1 MSSQTG
7 KYSFL
12 PWVKTGLGALVSNN
26 ENDLNGPRS
35 KIQAKLTIRS
45 FDGNNNQFDNDIPK
59 EFILYGP
66 GDIQGVLS
74 NIIIRTEPGA
84 NSLNF
89 EPNYFPFI
97 EFSQPDFPWKYT
109 PAKPGGA
116 QLPSRLSPW
125 LSLLALE
132 ENEFIRIPSEP
143 GLLPKIEI
151 GDPSVSLPDLKQSWA
166 CAHTQ
171 IIQDISDS
179 NSLSQVLRTAPFKV
193 ISRILCFRKLKPNT
207 RYTVFLVPTFEPGR
221 RAGLG
226 LPSEENI
233 KGTSFAWS
241 EQSTTHYLVPVY
253 YQWSFTTGPGGDFES
268 LARKLEYRELPK
280 EVGIKK
286 LDVSDS
292 LLSVGSE
299 VGFNRPLFFG
309 GALWSLL
316 AEEFVI
322 SSKKLNVHKY
332 QIDSS
337 ATQPDPEDP
346 SPEEIKEFIMKTKE
360 IIDLGERLAWSF
372 VKHPDFTN
380 ECQDPIISPP
390 LYGKWHARKKLVSN
404 ISDDYKDPLW
414 VKSLELT
421 PPQMLLDE
429 IRKYS
434 PNENLWIEE
443 LNLDPTNRVAAGL
456 GAAVVQ
462 DLQEELMESAWDQAG
477 QLRETNKHLRNSQLA
492 REISSNVYERS
503 FQKMEQNTLI
513 TMFSS
518 FHSKVAIKHEN
529 KSASAKQWFQESRIP
544 RAIFSPP
551 FTKISKKVDR
561 LHNRRFDFKSTI
573 SSEILDRFKRGPNIG
588 SGVAALEIPRSGPLL
603 TLDYLVDS
611 PVLHRLNLSITE
623 DGFRGQELTNY
634 LQNAPVEERQI
645 VENMENSIPNTPS
658 TTDEPQITGELLG
671 DVYDGLVHS
680 LDPKL
685 TIESKILL
693 EVTRPERKLEETRDK
708 LDIINAYPE
717 FRRPMYEPL
726 RNLSEDLIFPGIKN
740 IPQNTIGLLKTN
752 PTFINSYMVGLNHE
766 MARELLWREFP
777 TDLRGSYFRQFWD
790 ASTAVERENQMH
802 LLQTG
807 TVPSEQKEEEI
818 VEKYFDIPAIHRWN
832 ESEHQDLRRVAQ
844 REGAEQ
850 SEVEVLLIKGE
861 LLLRYP
867 GTIIY
872 ATRAKPGATNIDKPV
887 VSMDDDDIKLP
898 VFRGTVSPDITFLGF
913 DIKISELMGSGD
925 NSDPGYFFIIQE
937 QPSEPRFGID
947 SDNDVIN
954 GNTPPDTWNDLNWK
968 HVESS
973 LGVNNYIDMNGPLN
987 GLKLENGVTWGL
999 NSADNAYIFMQRPF
1013 RIVVHARDLLN
1024 NLDSGG
1030 V

>member
-1 MSSQTG
+1 
-7 KYSFL
+7 
-12 PWVKTGLGALVSNN
+12 VSNN
-26 ENDLNGPRS
+26 ENDLNEPRS
-35 KIQAKLTIRS
+35 KIQSKLTVRR
-45 FDGNNNQFDNDIPK
+45 FDVNNNQLDNDIPK

-66 GDIQGVLS
+66 GDIHGILTNV
-74 NIIIRTEPGA
+74 IIRTEPGA
-84 NSLNF
+84 NSLTF

-109 PAKPGGA
+109 PAKPGGT
-116 QLPSRLSPW
+116 QLSSRLSPW

-132 ENEFIRIPSEP
+132 ENEFIHVPSEP

-151 GDPSVSLPDLKQSWA
+151 VEPSVSLPDLKQSWA
-166 CAHTQ
+166 YAHTQ
-171 IIQDISDS
+171 IIQDIIDSDS
-179 NSLSQVLRTAPFKV
+179 LNQTLRNTPYKV
-193 ISRILCFRKLKPNT
+193 VSRILCFRKLKPDT

-226 LPSEENI
+226 LPQDESI
-233 KGTSFAWS
+233 KGTAFAWS
-241 EQSTTHYLVPVY
+241 EQSTNHYLIPVY
-253 YQWSFTTGPGGDFES
+253 YQWNFTTGPGGDFES

-280 EVGIKK
+280 EVGTRK

-299 VGFNRPLFFG
+299 IGFNRSLFFG

-316 AEEFVI
+316 AEEFVLNN
-322 SSKKLNVHKY
+322 KKLNVHKY
-332 QIDSS
+332 RIDSS

-346 SPEEIKEFIMKTKE
+346 SPEEIRGFIMEMKAV
-360 IIDLGERLAWSF
+360 IDLGERLTWSF
-372 VKHPDFTN
+372 VNPANFTN

-390 LYGKWHARKKLVSN
+390 LYGKWHARKKLVST
-404 ISDDYKDPLW
+404 ISDDYKDPMW
-414 VKSLELT
+414 IKSLEIA
-421 PPQMLLDE
+421 PPQALLDE

-462 DLQEELMESAWDQAG
+462 ALQEELMESAWDQAG
-477 QLRETNKHLRNSQLA
+477 QLNETNRHLRNSQLA

-503 FQKMEQNTLI
+503 LRKMEQNTLI
-513 TMFSS
+513 TMVSS
-518 FHSKVAIKHEN
+518 FHSKIAITHEN

-551 FTKISKKVDR
+551 FTKITKKVDR
-561 LHNRRFDFKSTI
+561 LHKRRFDFKSTI

-588 SGVAALEIPRSGPLL
+588 TGVAALEIPRSGPLL

-611 PVLHRLNLSITE
+611 PLFHRLNISITE
-623 DGFRGQELTNY
+623 EGFRGQELTDY
-634 LQNAPVEERQI
+634 LQTASVEESQT
-645 VENMENSIPNTPS
+645 VENMENSIPSTPS
-658 TTDEPQITGELLG
+658 TTDGPQVTSELLS
-671 DVYDGLVHS
+671 DVYNGLVHS
-680 LDPKL
+680 LDPKV
-685 TIESKILL
+685 TIESKVLL
-693 EVTRPERKLEETRDK
+693 EVTRPERSLEETRDK
-708 LDIINAYPE
+708 LDVINVYPE

-790 ASTAVERENQMH
+790 ASTAVEREKQVH

-807 TVPSEQKEEEI
+807 TIPSKQKQEEI
-818 VEKYFDIPAIHRWN
+818 VEKYLDIPEIHRWN
-832 ESEHQDLRRVAQ
+832 ESENQDLRRVAM
-844 REGAEQ
+844 REGTE
-850 SEVEVLLIKGE
+850 SEFEVLLIKGE

-872 ATRAKPGATNIDKPV
+872 ASRAKPGATINDKPV
-887 VSMDDDDIKLP
+887 VSMADDDIKLP
-898 VFRGTVSPDITFLGF
+898 IFRGTVSPDITFLGF
-913 DIKISELMGSGD
+913 DIKVSDLMGNSG

-937 QPSEPRFGID
+937 QPSELRFGID
-947 SDNDVIN
+947 SSNDIID
-954 GNTPPDTWNDLNWK
+954 GSIPPDTWNDLNWN

-973 LGVNNYIDMNGPLN
+973 LGTSNYIDMDGSLR
-987 GLKLENGVTWGL
+987 GLKLENNVTWGS

-1013 RIVVHARDLLN
+1013 RVVVHARDLLN
-1024 NLDSGG
+1024 NLDTGG
-1030 V
+1030 A